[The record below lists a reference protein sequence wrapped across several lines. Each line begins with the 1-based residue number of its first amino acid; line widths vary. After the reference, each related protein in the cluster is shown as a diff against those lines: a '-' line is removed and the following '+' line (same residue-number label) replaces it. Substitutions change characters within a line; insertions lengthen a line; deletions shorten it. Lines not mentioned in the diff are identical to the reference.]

1 MVGQDANGCDNA
13 VQKAAFLQER
23 GREVVPRALSTSH
36 FLSRLPRC
44 GWMTQSEVE
53 QKLLTVAQHLLVSRR
68 WPARAALQLK
78 GTTCASLSLTKRKEA
93 RFSLHGARLEKEVTR
108 ERAKGRC
115 GLAREC

>member
-1 MVGQDANGCDNA
+1 
-13 VQKAAFLQER
+13 
-23 GREVVPRALSTSH
+23 
-36 FLSRLPRC
+36 
-44 GWMTQSEVE
+44 MTQSEVE